1 MDLLN
6 KSDDE
11 ILAIAN
17 PFWDDLITSS
27 NKKDYNAFTR
37 NFSKDMLMASNEVE
51 IGKQWTRNNV
61 LTSLSSEK
69 EFLGCLRRNS
79 HVTVLYKQKS
89 DSVEGDFLGRLVLGI
104 EDEEVKIFGATIF

>member
-11 ILAIAN
+11 ILEIAN

-51 IGKQWTRNNV
+51 PEPRPKPQSGF
-61 LTSLSSEK
+61 LLGLSS
-69 EFLGCLRRNS
+69 LWIDLS
-79 HVTVLYKQKS
+79 
-89 DSVEGDFLGRLVLGI
+89 
-104 EDEEVKIFGATIF
+104 

>member
-11 ILAIAN
+11 ILEIAN

-37 NFSKDMLMASNEVE
+37 NFSKDMLMA
-51 IGKQWTRNNV
+51 
-61 LTSLSSEK
+61 
-69 EFLGCLRRNS
+69 
-79 HVTVLYKQKS
+79 
-89 DSVEGDFLGRLVLGI
+89 
-104 EDEEVKIFGATIF
+104 

>member
-11 ILAIAN
+11 ILEIAN

-79 HVTVLYKQKS
+79 PVTVLYKQKS